1 VSPFIR
7 FGLLLAGTTGCWAQ
21 AIAVGA
27 IGGIRATGDTPYV
40 GESKR
45 YAVGPAVAVGLPH
58 GFGIEVHA
66 IYRREGYSQYF
77 PVFPIPGYG
86 FEHERSNSWEFPIL
100 AKYRLPLHRFHVEA
114 GYAPRTLHGT
124 LSENTVAYV
133 LQGASVQTL
142 TLVPVFNHTASPIDY
157 PVSHGFVAGGGVHF
171 ALGRLSLALVIR
183 YTHWNN
189 AVPLGDSPQNQVDVL
204 LGIGLRVRP

>member
-1 VSPFIR
+1 MSLFIR
-7 FGLLLAGTTGCWAQ
+7 IGLVLAGTTGCWAQ

-58 GFGIEVHA
+58 GFGIEVDA
-66 IYRREGYSQYF
+66 IYRREGYADYY
-77 PVFPIPGYG
+77 PVFPIPGFG

-114 GYAPRTLHGT
+114 GYAPRKLHGA
-124 LSENTVAYV
+124 SSQNAVAYV
-133 LQGASVQTL
+133 LQGTSVQSI
-142 TLVPVFNHTASPIDY
+142 TLVPLFSHTTEPVDY
-157 PVSHGFVAGGGVHF
+157 PISHGFVLGGGTHF
-171 ALGRLSLALVIR
+171 GFGRLALAPVVR

-189 AVPLGDSPQNQVDVL
+189 AVPLPNSPQNQVDVL
-204 LGIGLRVRP
+204 LGIGWRVNR